1 MLHNK
6 DLENYIGEMDMADNI
21 SNSNNTES
29 GSTLN
34 LPFKVEGITWHA
46 VTAEPAA
53 FNGMKRLMTEQF
65 GLAPM
70 MELDGVVVF
79 AMQNGTL
86 LELYRPDTVPAYG
99 YNGAIALGFRVSD
112 IEAASQALEQ
122 AGYELLGSITRVE
135 QMGYAYRHFK
145 APDGRVYGLN
155 EQK

>member
-1 MLHNK
+1 
-6 DLENYIGEMDMADNI
+6 MADNI
-21 SNSNNTES
+21 SNSNNTEN
-29 GSTLN
+29 STLK

-53 FNGMKRLMTEQF
+53 FNGMKQLMTEQF

-70 MELDGVVVF
+70 MELDGVTVF

-99 YNGAIALGFRVSD
+99 YNDAIALGFRVSD
-112 IEAASQALEQ
+112 IEAASQALQQ
-122 AGYELLGSITRVE
+122 AGCELLGNITRVE

>member
-1 MLHNK
+1 
-6 DLENYIGEMDMADNI
+6 MADNI
-21 SNSNNTES
+21 SNSNNSEN
-29 GSTLN
+29 STLK
-34 LPFKVEGITWHA
+34 LPFNVEGITWHA

-53 FNGMKRLMTEQF
+53 FNGMKQLMTEQF
-65 GLAPM
+65 GIAPM
-70 MELDGVVVF
+70 MELEGVTVF

-99 YNGAIALGFRVSD
+99 YNDAIALGFRVSD

>member
-1 MLHNK
+1 
-6 DLENYIGEMDMADNI
+6 MADNI
-21 SNSNNTES
+21 SNSNNTEN
-29 GSTLN
+29 STPN

-65 GLAPM
+65 GIAPM
-70 MELDGVVVF
+70 MELDGVTVF

-86 LELYRPDTVPAYG
+86 LERYRPDTVPAYG
-99 YNGAIALGFRVSD
+99 YNDAIALGFRVSD